1 MKHTSYILLLTSYI
15 AAAATFCSC
24 DKVPINGDL
33 DGMWQI
39 MTIQTPDG
47 TRNVKSNQAYLSFQ
61 LHLSQWDMDHGS
73 KRYYAH
79 FSHSNDSI
87 IFYDFKHDSLHRS
100 KADDNEEITNDEMTK
115 EKVLDAWGVHN
126 LDARYHVQRLN
137 GDELIL
143 ERADT
148 ILFFRKF

>member
-1 MKHTSYILLLTSYI
+1 MMILLSLMS
-15 AAAATFCSC
+15 AC

-47 TRNVKSNQAYLSFQ
+47 TRDVKSQRAYLAIQ
-61 LHLSQWDMDHGS
+61 LHLSEWDCGN

-79 FSHSNDSI
+79 FQHHGDSLF
-87 IFYDFKHDSLHRS
+87 FYDFFHDSQHRS
-100 KADDNEEITNDEMTK
+100 KADDNERVTYEEMTK
-115 EKVLDAWGVHN
+115 TDPSCEWPIMHVWGIHN
-126 LDARYHVQRLN
+126 LDARYRIRQLDSEHLT
-137 GDELIL
+137 L

-148 ILFFRKF
+148 ILSFRKF

>member
-1 MKHTSYILLLTSYI
+1 MKHTSYILLLTFCI
-15 AAAATFCSC
+15 AASATLCSC

-47 TRNVKSNQAYLSFQ
+47 TRNVKSNRAYLSFQ
-61 LHLSQWDMDHGS
+61 LHLSEWDCGN
-73 KRYYAH
+73 KYYFAH
-79 FSHSNDSI
+79 FRHSGDSI
-87 IFYDFKHDSLHRS
+87 FFYDFMHNSLHRS
-100 KADDNEEITNDEMTK
+100 KADDNERMTSDEMTK
-115 EKVLDAWGVHN
+115 EKLLDAWGVHN

-137 GDELIL
+137 SDELIL

-148 ILFFRKF
+148 VLFFRKF